1 MKFTAP
7 ISNRILPR
15 VLQSKSPRYQKA
27 QTWKLKSSPRPRV
40 ASKPPTTLPGK
51 TESGTG
57 ELLRARTEASRTSA
71 LHAKIDGLMS
81 EDLLALFRET
91 GALLDGHF
99 ILRSGLHSR
108 QYFQCALLLQHTDI
122 AAKVCGW
129 LADKLREFDC
139 DAVISP
145 ALGGI
150 IVGQEVGRALGKRHI
165 FVEKDEGKLV
175 LRRGFQISPDEKF
188 IVVEDVVTRGGRVQ
202 ETIDIVRSR
211 GGTVSAVGVIV
222 DRSGE
227 TKPNFGCPFVNLIK
241 MDVETFAADKLP
253 PDLAKIPAVKPGSK

>member
-1 MKFTAP
+1 
-7 ISNRILPR
+7 
-15 VLQSKSPRYQKA
+15 
-27 QTWKLKSSPRPRV
+27 
-40 ASKPPTTLPGK
+40 
-51 TESGTG
+51 
-57 ELLRARTEASRTSA
+57 
-71 LHAKIDGLMS
+71 MS
-81 EDLLALFRET
+81 EDLLALFRKT

-108 QYFQCALLLQHTDI
+108 QYFQCAILLQRTDI

-165 FVEKDEGKLV
+165 FVEKENGKLV
-175 LRRGFQISPDEKF
+175 LRRGFQIVPNEKF

-211 GGTVSAVGVIV
+211 GGIVSAVGVMV
-222 DRSGE
+222 DRSGAV
-227 TKPNFGCPFVNLIK
+227 KPDFGCPFISLIEIT
-241 MDVETFAADKLP
+241 METFEPDKLP
-253 PDLAKIPAVKPGSK
+253 IDLARTPAVKPGSK